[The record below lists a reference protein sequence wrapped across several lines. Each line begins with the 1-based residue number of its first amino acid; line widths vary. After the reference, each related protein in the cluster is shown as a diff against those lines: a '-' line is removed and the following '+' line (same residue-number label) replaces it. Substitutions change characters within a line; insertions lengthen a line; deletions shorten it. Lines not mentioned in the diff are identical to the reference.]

1 VSKDLVGYHALFGCV
16 QLVGIEPRGAAERQ
30 FEPDPL
36 EILDDLDLPF
46 GFYGVRPTLFDPPS
60 RPHGAG
66 RAAGGMGQSE
76 RGHVE
81 PNGTCGGSGRLGAAI
96 GRGGTA

>member
-1 VSKDLVGYHALFGCV
+1 MSTDLVGYHALFGCV
-16 QLVGIEPRGAAERQ
+16 QLVGIEPPGAAERQ

-60 RPHGAG
+60 RPHGARVER
-66 RAAGGMGQSE
+66 RAAWANRTEM
-76 RGHVE
+76 
-81 PNGTCGGSGRLGAAI
+81 PC
-96 GRGGTA
+96 